1 MKVFLDTNT
10 IMDHL
15 FNRKYNKEMN
25 IILKLCYQKKI
36 TAYLSTASIYTLTYL
51 IARNSVHQFVQV
63 LLKDYLSTIELH
75 QSSPLAILNGL
86 SLDFKDLE
94 DAYQYHSALEIE
106 GLNCFLTRNLKDFP
120 NLSKIEI
127 LDPKMFLEKYFN

>member
-51 IARNSVHQFVQV
+51 IARNSGHQFVQV

-75 QSSPLAILNGL
+75 QSSSLAILNGL
-86 SLDFKDLE
+86 SSDFKD
-94 DAYQYHSALEIE
+94 
-106 GLNCFLTRNLKDFP
+106 
-120 NLSKIEI
+120 
-127 LDPKMFLEKYFN
+127 